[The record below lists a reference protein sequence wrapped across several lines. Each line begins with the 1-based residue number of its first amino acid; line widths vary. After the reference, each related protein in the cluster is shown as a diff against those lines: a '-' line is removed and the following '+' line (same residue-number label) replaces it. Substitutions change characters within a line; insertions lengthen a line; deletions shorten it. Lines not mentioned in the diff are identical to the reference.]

1 MIDPIQ
7 QQLIAARRNQILDA
21 AAVVFAEKGF
31 HPTTI
36 RDVAKQA
43 GIADGTIYNYFDSK
57 SALLLG
63 IFERMRDS
71 IMAQNPV
78 PVPDQLDFPTF
89 IRLFLSQPLMV
100 LKQDN
105 FGLFR
110 IIVSEMMVNEELRD
124 LYYQQVLEPTLMM
137 AEAFFGEQAAKL
149 GMSEIEAKL
158 TVRAISSMMMGL
170 MLEHIMGDSTLIDH
184 WETVPDVL
192 TNLLLNGL
200 QHKP

>member
-1 MIDPIQ
+1 MPI
-7 QQLIAARRNQILDA
+7 
-21 AAVVFAEKGF
+21 
-31 HPTTI
+31 
-36 RDVAKQA
+36 
-43 GIADGTIYNYFDSK
+43 
-57 SALLLG
+57 
-63 IFERMRDS
+63 
-71 IMAQNPV
+71 
-78 PVPDQLDFPTF
+78 PDELDFPTF

-110 IIVSEMMVNEELRD
+110 IIVSEMMVNEELRN

-137 AEAFFGEQAAKL
+137 AEAFFQEQAAKL
-149 GMSEIEAKL
+149 GMGEIEARL

-184 WETVPDVL
+184 WEAVPDVL

-200 QHKP
+200 HDKP